1 MAHQVHDIDVASHI
15 GRYSDALE
23 AAPGL
28 RWLYTSGTPGM
39 TNNGELPAGIDAQA
53 RLAWQNVVEV
63 LKKANMTVR
72 DIVKVTSWLTN
83 AADISAYAKVRTE
96 FLGDV
101 QPAFMLAIVPGLIRP
116 AVLVEVEIVA
126 AAT

>member
-1 MAHQVHDIDVASHI
+1 MAHQIHDIVVAKHI

-39 TNNGELPAGIDAQA
+39 TNTGQLPEGVEAQA

-72 DIVKVTSWLTN
+72 DIVKVTRWLVN
-83 AADISAYAKVRTE
+83 AADIPAYAKVRTGS
-96 FLGDV
+96 LGDV

-126 AAT
+126 AAN